1 MPALEYVCGPF
12 VPCVLVPSPQLITVL
27 TMSFSGS
34 VQLPLAV
41 TLRGTGPLAGAT
53 VSAQVGGTFG
63 LLTVTVWDADPVSPP
78 ESVAFNVTVNEP
90 ALVKVC
96 APLVPLVLVP
106 LVLVPSP
113 QVITSLT
120 MSFSGSVQLPVAVTA
135 SGAGPLFGAT
145 WSVHEGGT
153 FGLPTVT
160 VWDAEPV
167 FPAESVAVNV
177 TVNEPGLM
185 KVWVPL
191 VPTVL
196 VPSPQVIT
204 SLMMSFSGSVQLPV
218 AVTASGAG
226 PLLGATWSVHEGGAF
241 GGVTTIC

>member
-1 MPALEYVCGPF
+1 EYVCGPF

-63 LLTVTVWDADPVSPP
+63 LLTVTVWDADPVS
-78 ESVAFNVTVNEP
+78 
-90 ALVKVC
+90 
-96 APLVPLVLVP
+96 
-106 LVLVPSP
+106 
-113 QVITSLT
+113 
-120 MSFSGSVQLPVAVTA
+120 
-135 SGAGPLFGAT
+135 
-145 WSVHEGGT
+145 
-153 FGLPTVT
+153 
-160 VWDAEPV
+160 
-167 FPAESVAVNV
+167 PAESVAVNV